1 MSKLTTHCLWSN
13 LLFQTRFLLNL
24 GKGCLPEGKMLSAKE
39 SMFTCLVTNVRT
51 LLPSVLSKTSTS
63 HTKHN
68 FLKRR
73 KEEEQ
78 KWRPLGC
85 KYSQTSVCDHLWS
98 GKQSPPI
105 RHHRSK
111 TSKCSI
117 KFALWF
123 PPLVNN
129 YLQ

>member
-24 GKGCLPEGKMLSAKE
+24 GKGCLPEGKMLSAME
-39 SMFTCLVTNVRT
+39 SMLTCLVTNVRT

-68 FLKRR
+68 FLKWR

-78 KWRPLGC
+78 KC
-85 KYSQTSVCDHLWS
+85 KYHIIHSPQGFS
-98 GKQSPPI
+98 GIIYNTGWGTLPDCLRCSLQDSNEGMSNDAPI
-105 RHHRSK
+105 HECES
-111 TSKCSI
+111 
-117 KFALWF
+117 
-123 PPLVNN
+123 
-129 YLQ
+129 